1 MNMVAMCEV
10 RSKEKRPRT
19 KKKIQPKTLNL
30 KPYMCPFG
38 VTQHAGIAFRVGLF
52 QSDFAYAYCV

>member
-1 MNMVAMCEV
+1 V
-10 RSKEKRPRT
+10 RSGPGKNGQEL
-19 KKKIQPKTLNL
+19 KKKNIAKNP

-52 QSDFAYAYCV
+52 QSDFACAYCV

>member
-1 MNMVAMCEV
+1 V
-10 RSKEKRPRT
+10 RSGPGKNNQEP
-19 KKKIQPKTLNL
+19 KKKVQPKTLNP

-38 VTQHAGIAFRVGLF
+38 VIQHAGITFRVGLF

>member
-1 MNMVAMCEV
+1 MAKNQ
-10 RSKEKRPRT
+10 
-19 KKKIQPKTLNL
+19 KKKNTAKNP

-38 VTQHAGIAFRVGLF
+38 VTQHVGIAFRVGLF

>member
-1 MNMVAMCEV
+1 V
-10 RSKEKRPRT
+10 RSGPGENDQKPKRKKVQPRT
-19 KKKIQPKTLNL
+19 LNP

-38 VTQHAGIAFRVGLF
+38 VIQHVGIAFKVGLF